1 MEKFYSRKSLSP
13 KKKSIAVV
21 GKLSVASLWRLID
34 DQENI
39 FLKFFI
45 EVFGAVSELW
55 VRFTNRGYFRKMQ
68 HQKRLFKVV
77 CGTELMIVSRSWCH
91 FIE

>member
-1 MEKFYSRKSLSP
+1 MKSCMEKFYSRNSLSP

-45 EVFGAVSELW
+45 EVFGAVSD
-55 VRFTNRGYFRKMQ
+55 Y
-68 HQKRLFKVV
+68 
-77 CGTELMIVSRSWCH
+77 IVGN
-91 FIE
+91 IYQ